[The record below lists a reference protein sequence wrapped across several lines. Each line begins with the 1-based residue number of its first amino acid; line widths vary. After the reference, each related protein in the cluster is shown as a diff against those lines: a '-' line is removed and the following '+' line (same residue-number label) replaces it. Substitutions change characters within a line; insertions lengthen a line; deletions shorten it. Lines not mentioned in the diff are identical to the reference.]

1 MAFANAGFGA
11 MARVLVTGALAMA
24 LAACGGGE
32 SDGGSAASGGG
43 EGAGDAAAAGPANLI
58 NGFTFHAPDTVPLKA
73 ELVTTEL
80 SMTGGCTKDSPMSIG
95 FRQGM
100 PSDEGYFSFSFDSIK
115 PVVAGQKGDIDLENV
130 TWDNGAIMAQNPTEE
145 SADEAPVRME
155 GIGILTIEQH
165 TGVGMNG
172 HMSGIITAEVE
183 GPEGGVPVGA
193 TFDIN
198 LACAK

>member
-1 MAFANAGFGA
+1 MADSNAGFGA
-11 MARVLVTGALAMA
+11 YGRALATGVLALA

-32 SDGGSAASGGG
+32 TEGGGAASDGAGAGGSAEAS
-43 EGAGDAAAAGPANLI
+43 APASLI
-58 NGFTFHAPDTVPLKA
+58 NDFTFHAPDTISLKA
-73 ELVTTEL
+73 ELVTAEL
-80 SMTGGCTKDSPMSIG
+80 SMSGGCTKDSPMSIG

-100 PSDEGYFSFSFDSIK
+100 PNDENYFGFSFDSIG
-115 PVVAGQKGDIDLENV
+115 PVTAGQKGDIDLENV
-130 TWDNGAIMAQNPTEE
+130 IWDNGSERPENLPEE
-145 SADEAPVRME
+145 STVRAPVRME

-172 HMSGIITAEVE
+172 HMRGIITAEVE
-183 GPEGGVPVGA
+183 GPEGSVPVGA